1 MKHNPYVGP
10 RPYARADRHKFYGR
24 NREAR
29 DLLALILAERV
40 VLFYAPSGAGKT
52 SLLNAKIIPALEEE
66 GFWVLPTVR
75 VGSELPPGVSDAEIA
90 NIFVFNTL
98 MGLSGEA
105 ADPAPLRTQSLQAFL
120 EAQIAAREGDDDPLP
135 ILIFDQFEELF
146 TTHRHR
152 WHDARD
158 FFIQVRQALQ
168 AIPTLGVVF
177 AMREDFVAEMDA
189 YAVLL
194 PRRLRA
200 RFRMERLGPKG
211 ALEAITRPA
220 EQAGCRYEPGAAEWL
235 VENLRQIKTY
245 RRHADAEE
253 RALGPYV
260 EPVQLQVICHRLWE
274 QLPEQPDQLIQ
285 KEEIL
290 QYGDVDRALIDF
302 YEGALRDA
310 VARTGVSEYR
320 LRRWFGERLITPLG
334 TRGLVLR
341 GDEETEGIPN
351 EAVDILDRHYLIHA
365 EMRGGARWYELTHDR
380 LIDPILE
387 SNRRWEEAHET
398 PLRRTA
404 REWAATRNDL
414 LLYRGALLREAQAWA
429 EANPDLLTEEE
440 AAFLK
445 ASWEKERFRA
455 RLRRIRRALTAT
467 GLALSLIITFLAWWA
482 IRQSLIARSRELAAT
497 SRYYRRIDRRTSI
510 ALARQAVEIGHPEVT
525 GRRAQLLHA
534 IIGDLETIQGEM
546 ALRQALED
554 VYPVTPLTATHALAY
569 DVAYS
574 PDSRY
579 LYAPQLGGDVQRWDV
594 ERHTTTIIPSPLRAY
609 HLIAAALSHD
619 GRMLATGGYD
629 RLAHQPVV
637 AVWDTVEERWFDTQ
651 LRVIPPRGWR
661 DNVLSLDFSPDDVYL
676 AGGGTF
682 VRIWRVARS
691 DGDLRATLV
700 LTLPRSGGTAQA
712 VAYGTRPL
720 HLRNGDRIPL
730 GYLAVAYED
739 ATIRL
744 WQLRATH
751 QTITATAFLTLTG
764 HTGAVRALAFS
775 PTEPLLASASEDKTI
790 RLWDLTRG
798 QAILT
803 LVGHEAE
810 VTSLAFSADGQT
822 LLSGSRDLTVRLWS
836 VGTRTPYALIVLT
849 GPSNVVLDVALSPNG
864 RYIAAASGEDTMR
877 LWDRAVAREW
887 QLSTLAASQRRM
899 RRVAFSPDGRFL
911 VSGDDGGVVKVWAW
925 RTGQVIRTIHAS
937 PVTLWDVRYSPDG
950 RHIVGCSE
958 DGRVYV
964 WDATTGQR
972 YRILDEH
979 TRDVNAVAF
988 RSDGHYM
995 VTGSDDQTA
1004 ILWETATWR
1013 AVATL
1018 KLPGN
1023 TGKVFDVAY
1032 SPDGRWIATA
1042 HTDDNVRLWEMADVV
1057 GIPQI
1062 NRVITLTGHTND
1074 IFGLAF
1080 TPDGRYLASASWDD
1094 TVRLWDM
1101 ASFTTTL
1108 ILQHP
1113 AYVYSVAFSPDGRY
1127 MATGS
1132 RDRQVRLW
1140 DMSRF
1145 PEQSPMQIAVLEGH
1159 ADLVWHVAF
1168 SPDGRHLVSSAW
1180 DGLIRRHL
1188 VRFED
1193 VWAYSEHFVA
1203 PP

>member
-52 SLLNAKIIPALEEE
+52 SLLNAKIIPALEKE

-75 VGSELPPGVSDAEIA
+75 VGSELPPGISDAEIA
-90 NIFVFNTL
+90 NLFIFNTL
-98 MGLSGEA
+98 TGLSGEA
-105 ADPAPLRTQSLQAFL
+105 ADPASLQTQSLRTFL
-120 EAQIAAREGDDDPLP
+120 EAQIATRQESSDALFP

-158 FFIQVRQALQ
+158 FFIQVRQTLH

-189 YAVLL
+189 YAFLL

-200 RFRMERLGPKG
+200 RFRMERLGPEG

-245 RRHADAEE
+245 RRHADAGE

-274 QLPEQPDQLIQ
+274 QLPEQPDHLIQ

-302 YEGALRDA
+302 YEEALRDA
-310 VARTGVSEYR
+310 VEQTGVPEHR

-351 EAVDILDRHYLIHA
+351 RAVDILDRHYLIHA
-365 EMRGGARWYELTHDR
+365 EIRSGARWYELTHDR

-404 REWAATRNDL
+404 REWAATHNDL

-429 EANPDLLTEEE
+429 KANPDLLTEEE
-440 AAFLK
+440 IAFLK
-445 ASWEKERFRA
+445 TSWEKERLRA
-455 RLRRIRRALTAT
+455 RLRRIRRALTAA
-467 GLALSLIITFLAWWA
+467 GLAFSLIITLLAWWA

-497 SRYYRRIDRRTSI
+497 SRFYRRIDRRTSI
-510 ALARQAVEIGHPEVT
+510 ALARQAVAIGHPEVT
-525 GRRAQLLHA
+525 GRQAQLLHTL
-534 IIGDLETIQGEM
+534 IGDLETIQGEM

-554 VYPVTPLTATHALAY
+554 IYPVTPLTLPHALAY
-569 DVAYS
+569 HIAYS
-574 PDSRY
+574 PNSRY
-579 LYAPQLGGDVQRWDV
+579 LYAPQLTGGVQRWNV
-594 ERHTTTIIPSPLRAY
+594 ERHTAKHIPPPPATGNLT
-609 HLIAAALSHD
+609 AAALSRD

-629 RLAHQPVV
+629 PLAHQPVI
-637 AVWDTVEERWFDTQ
+637 AIWDTVRERWFETQ
-651 LRVIPPRGWR
+651 LRVPSPRGWR
-661 DNVLSLDFSPDDVYL
+661 DRLLSLDFSPDDAYIV
-676 AGGGTF
+676 GGGTF

-700 LTLPRSGGTAQA
+700 LTLPRAGGTAQT
-712 VAYGTRPL
+712 VAYGTHPL
-720 HLRNGDRIPL
+720 RLRNGDHIPL
-730 GYLAVAYED
+730 GYLAVAYGD

-744 WQLRATH
+744 WQPRVTQ
-751 QTITATAFLTLTG
+751 QTLTATAFLTLTG
-764 HTGAVRALAFS
+764 HTGTVNALAFS
-775 PTEPLLASASEDKTI
+775 PTEPLLASASDDKTI

-798 QAILT
+798 HAILT

-822 LLSGSRDLTVRLWS
+822 LLSGSRDLTVRLWNI
-836 VGTRTPYALIVLT
+836 GTRTPYALIILT
-849 GPSNVVLDVALSPNG
+849 GPSNVVLDVAFSPDG
-864 RYIAAASGEDTMR
+864 RYIAASSGEHIVR
-877 LWDRAVAREW
+877 LWDRAIVQEW

-911 VSGDDGGVVKVWAW
+911 VSGDDGGTIKIWAW
-925 RTGQVIRTIHAS
+925 RTGQVIRTIHAA
-937 PVTLWDVRYSPDG
+937 PVTLWDVHYSPDG
-950 RHIVGCSE
+950 RYIVGCSE
-958 DGRVYV
+958 DGRVYI
-964 WDATTGQR
+964 WDAATGQP
-972 YRILDEH
+972 YRRLEEH
-979 TRDVNAVAF
+979 TRDVNAAAF
-988 RSDGHYM
+988 RPDGHYL
-995 VTGSDDQTA
+995 VTGSDDQMV

-1013 AVATL
+1013 PVATL

-1032 SPDGRWIATA
+1032 SPDGHWIATA
-1042 HTDDNVRLWEMADVV
+1042 HTDDNIRLWEMADVV

-1074 IFGLAF
+1074 IFSLAF

-1101 ASFTTTL
+1101 ANFTTTL

-1145 PEQSPMQIAVLEGH
+1145 PAQSPKQIAVLEGH

-1193 VWAYSEHFVA
+1193 VWAYSEHLVA
-1203 PP
+1203 P